1 MSIASHETQ
10 RSAPDVAGGETAHLR
25 HEPPEL
31 LTAEEAARLLRVRPA
46 WIYVHARELG
56 GWRLLGER
64 GPWRFSRRRLLG
76 KGRDRHGQAL
86 GRPAARRKRS
96 NARGS
101 PSTSLLPIR
110 QRPI

>member
-10 RSAPDVAGGETAHLR
+10 SSTPDVAGGATSRLR
-25 HEPPEL
+25 DEPQEL
-31 LTAEEAARLLRVRPA
+31 LTAEEAARVLRVRRA
-46 WIYVHARELG
+46 WVYAHARELG
-56 GWRLLGER
+56 RWRLLGDR

-76 KGRDRHGQAL
+76 EVENGTGKRPAV
-86 GRPAARRKRS
+86 PAARRKRS

-101 PSTSLLPIR
+101 PSNSLLPIR

>member
-1 MSIASHETQ
+1 MSIASHDTP
-10 RSAPDVAGGETAHLR
+10 RCAPDVAGGETSRLR
-25 HEPPEL
+25 DEPPEL
-31 LTAEEAARLLRVRPA
+31 LTVEEAARLLRVCPA
-46 WIYVHARELG
+46 WVYTHARELG

-76 KGRDRHGQAL
+76 EVENGTGKRSAA
-86 GRPAARRKRS
+86 PAARRKRPG
-96 NARGS
+96 ARGS